1 MKNVL
6 LINGDLFKSA
16 STDFLMDAYRDG
28 VKQADGVVHHLR
40 IADLLFNY
48 NIKLP
53 SRYTTPLEDDLQI
66 ALRRLHWAK
75 HIVLFCPVYRS
86 YIPSK
91 IRGFFDRL
99 FLPYQSSY
107 DINRIDN
114 NFYGK
119 SARIV
124 SILDHDLFH
133 EYNLHKKTNFMSVKR
148 EVFERCH
155 ISPVRTA
162 AMGNLYHLDNSYSAK
177 WAEKLA
183 RFGRI
188 DLA

>member
-6 LINGDLFKSA
+6 LINGDLFKTA
-16 STDFLMDAYRDG
+16 STDFLMDAYRAG
-28 VKQADGVVHHLR
+28 VYQADGIVHDLK
-40 IADLLFNY
+40 IVDLLFNY

-53 SRYTTPLEDDLQI
+53 SIYSSPLEIDLQD
-66 ALRRLHWAK
+66 ALRELHWAK

-99 FLPYQSSY
+99 FLSNQSNL
-107 DINRIDN
+107 DPNPIDN

-124 SILDHDLFH
+124 SILDNELFH
-133 EYNLHKKTNFMSVKR
+133 EYSQFKKTNFMSIKKD
-148 EVFERCH
+148 VFERCH
-155 ISPVRTA
+155 ISPVRTS
-162 AMGNLYHLDNSYSAK
+162 AMGELHNLKNSYSEK

-188 DLA
+188 DLL

>member
-6 LINGDLFKSA
+6 LINGDLFKTA
-16 STDFLMDAYRDG
+16 STDFLMDAYHNG
-28 VKQADGVVHHLR
+28 VKQADGVVQELR

-53 SRYTTPLEDDLQI
+53 SLNTTPLEPDLQF
-66 ALRRLHWAK
+66 ALRQLHWSR

-91 IRGFFDRL
+91 IKGFFDRL
-99 FLPYQSSY
+99 FLPYQSNL
-107 DINRIDN
+107 DLNRIDN
-114 NFYGK
+114 NFYRK

-124 SILDHDLFH
+124 SVLDQDLFH
-133 EYNLHKKTNFMSVKR
+133 EYSLYKKTNFMSVKR
-148 EVFERCH
+148 DVFERCH
-155 ISPVRTA
+155 ISPVRTSA
-162 AMGNLYHLDNSYSAK
+162 LGHLYQLDNSYSAK

>member
-6 LINGDLFKSA
+6 LINGDLFKTV
-16 STDFLMDAYRDG
+16 STDFLMDAYRTG
-28 VKQADGVVHHLR
+28 VMQADGIVHDLR

-48 NIKLP
+48 NIQLP
-53 SRYTTPLEDDLQI
+53 SLHWTSVEADLQF

-91 IRGFFDRL
+91 IKGFFDRL
-99 FLPYQSSY
+99 FLPYQSSL
-107 DINRIDN
+107 DVNRIDN

-124 SILDHDLFH
+124 SILDQDLFA
-133 EYNLHKKTNFMSVKR
+133 EYNLYKKTNFMSVKKD
-148 EVFERCH
+148 VFERCH
-155 ISPVRTA
+155 ISPVRTS
-162 AMGNLYHLDNSYSAK
+162 AMGELHQLNNSYSAK
-177 WAEKLA
+177 WADKLA

-188 DLA
+188 DLV